1 MEPNRGVLAL
11 IPLAVTAVLA
21 CASLAPSRVEQSD
34 AGVRRSL
41 SRVAVAPVTFAP
53 ALERRGAK
61 DSTLYAE
68 AATHVGH
75 YLAEA
80 LLERGVEVVTAED
93 SRIALADLTRSP
105 EFHRDATRLARAA
118 SLQLGVDSLLVIE
131 LTQWSPRDAL
141 RSRPLPTAVGF
152 RATLHGGSDGLLL
165 WSGQFSERQV
175 SFFESPWRSLQYPGM
190 GTRWL
195 SPTELARWGARRLA
209 AEIPVGSRQ

>member
-1 MEPNRGVLAL
+1 VEP
-11 IPLAVTAVLA
+11 
-21 CASLAPSRVEQSD
+21 SD
-34 AGVRRSL
+34 AGVRTSV
-41 SRVAVAPVTFAP
+41 SRVAIAPVTLAP
-53 ALERRGAK
+53 ELERRGDK

-93 SRIALADLTRSP
+93 SRSALADLTRSP
-105 EFHRDATRLARAA
+105 EFHRDASRLARAA

-131 LTQWSPRDAL
+131 LTQWSPRDSL
-141 RSRPLPTAVGF
+141 SSRPAPTAVGF
-152 RATLHGGSDGLLL
+152 RATLHGGSEGLLL
-165 WSGQFSERQV
+165 WSGQFSEHQM

-195 SPTELARWGARRLA
+195 PPTELARWGAGRMA
-209 AEIPVGSRQ
+209 AQIPVAARGR